1 MKKKIVLI
9 GMMGSGKSTIG
20 KILSKM
26 LKFNFIDT
34 DILIE
39 KKCGLKITKIFD
51 KYGEE
56 YFRRKEEKIVSKILY
71 YKSPFVI
78 SLGGGVFLNKN
89 LQKQILKKT
98 ISIWL
103 KPSFK
108 TIYDR
113 CKKSNHRPLI
123 GNKNDLRFNLKKLIK
138 NILIIIIFIP
148 IKLFAQESLVNFS
161 GNIQT
166 GYNYYDNYSFA
177 PYFDKDTNEEYSAI
191 ARIIIESNNYDNFS
205 YEMHVLQ
212 TYNYSD
218 IKTGVSGRSLSM
230 LSADLGEDWI
240 KNNDESAHY
249 YIDRANVKFTTKDL
263 DICLGRLAISF
274 GKPQFWNLFDY
285 YGSSYLNQDFK
296 SGIDAVRIDKSF
308 TNFSGANIVVNKIKK
323 YNESGNYLE
332 NTLAQSYQRIGLER
346 EVGFLLRGYQV
357 LMTLIMLYYTKVSPR
372 DTLLDLK

>member
-20 KILSKM
+20 KILSKI

-123 GNKNDLRFNLKKLIK
+123 KNKNDLRFNLKKLIK
-138 NILIIIIFIP
+138 KRYP
-148 IKLFAQESLVNFS
+148 I
-161 GNIQT
+161 
-166 GYNYYDNYSFA
+166 YS
-177 PYFDKDTNEEYSAI
+177 K
-191 ARIIIESNNYDNFS
+191 
-205 YEMHVLQ
+205 
-212 TYNYSD
+212 
-218 IKTGVSGRSLSM
+218 
-230 LSADLGEDWI
+230 
-240 KNNDESAHY
+240 
-249 YIDRANVKFTTKDL
+249 
-263 DICLGRLAISF
+263 
-274 GKPQFWNLFDY
+274 
-285 YGSSYLNQDFK
+285 
-296 SGIDAVRIDKSF
+296 
-308 TNFSGANIVVNKIKK
+308 ANITITLNNTPRVICNNIIKKLNKII
-323 YNESGNYLE
+323 NL
-332 NTLAQSYQRIGLER
+332 
-346 EVGFLLRGYQV
+346 
-357 LMTLIMLYYTKVSPR
+357 
-372 DTLLDLK
+372 